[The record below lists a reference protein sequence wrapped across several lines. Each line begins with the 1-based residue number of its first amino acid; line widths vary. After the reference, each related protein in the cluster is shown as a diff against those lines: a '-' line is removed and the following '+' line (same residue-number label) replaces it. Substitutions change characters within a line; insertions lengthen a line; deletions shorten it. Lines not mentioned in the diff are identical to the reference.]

1 MKRRYLM
8 LIGALLLVSW
18 LLVEIYQWRVTG
30 QFSWPTLMVVLEMGI
45 GRFLWLRFPSL
56 KKGIGEGKSK
66 TRPRYRY
73 WVNLFLYLLFSVP
86 FSLYVLKSLGPTQ
99 PFSNVE
105 NLSVIGISLA
115 LAGLSFAASS
125 IPPIT
130 SRTRV
135 EFVCVAQKFVA
146 VTFLSLIFIP
156 SISMVDALHGIDI
169 NSTAFLNST
178 AWWRGTFFW
187 IAATCFYSAVFL
199 FLLGVSDLIF
209 ALSDLGSK
217 NPTDLL

>member
-1 MKRRYLM
+1 MKRQYLGP
-8 LIGALLLVSW
+8 IGALLLF
-18 LLVEIYQWRVTG
+18 LLLLGINEWRLTG
-30 QFSWPTLMVVLEMGI
+30 QFSWRFLMIFLEIGI
-45 GRFLWLRFPSL
+45 GIFFWLRFPSL

-66 TRPRYRY
+66 PRSRYRLLA
-73 WVNLFLYLLFSVP
+73 NLFLYFLFSIP
-86 FSLYVLKSLGPTQ
+86 FSIYVLKGLPTQ

-105 NLSVIGISLA
+105 NLSIIGISLV

-130 SRTRV
+130 SRKRV
-135 EFVCVAQKFVA
+135 EFICVAQKFIG
-146 VTFLSLIFIP
+146 VTILFLLFIP

-169 NSTAFLNST
+169 NSISLLDPA
-178 AWWRGTFFW
+178 AWWRGIFFW
-187 IAATCFYSAVFL
+187 ISVPCFYGAIFL
-199 FLLGVSDLIF
+199 FLLGISDLVF